1 MPGTEKKKMGEIPR
15 RQFWCARILKARNTF
30 FPTSLGFYPGS
41 VYKRYNPR
49 FERGAVVVQWG
60 IFHVSASHSR
70 ALFNGSLVT
79 DTKGVVRGRTGH
91 HASRHHDVSGSEK
104 TKITVTSSV
113 VDAVRT
119 RWKTRRRLCHL
130 ATTVFTTGNRKR
142 KKIFK
147 KRLVDVW

>member
-15 RQFWCARILKARNTF
+15 RQFRCARILKARNTF

-91 HASRHHDVSGSEK
+91 HASRHHDVSGLEK
-104 TKITVTSSV
+104 TKITVTSRAVSKPHTRMRQKLSFERIAERV
-113 VDAVRT
+113 VR
-119 RWKTRRRLCHL
+119 
-130 ATTVFTTGNRKR
+130 
-142 KKIFK
+142 
-147 KRLVDVW
+147 